1 MTKVAKRIMDI
12 IFIILIVILIGYF
25 ALRNSGTIE
34 IYEVETGSMEDGI
47 HPGDYV
53 LIYKKKNYKVGDIVT
68 YKKDNYY
75 ITHRIIKEDS
85 KGVITKGDANNT
97 EDEKIKKDSIVGKV
111 IIIGGML
118 NFVIDYK
125 FGIVSF
131 LLGIYLITLYIKK
144 ERKRKAEKKAISTPK
159 ESIKKK
165 VKLSK
170 KETKKEIKKIKKQ
183 VRPKYRKK

>member
-1 MTKVAKRIMDI
+1 MTKVVKRIIDI

-25 ALRNSGTIE
+25 ALRNSGIIE
-34 IYEVETGSMEDGI
+34 IYEVKTGSMEDGI

-68 YKKDNYY
+68 YEKDNYY
-75 ITHRIIKEDS
+75 VTHRIIKENS

-97 EDEKIKKDSIVGKV
+97 EDDEIKKDSIVGKV

-118 NFVIDYK
+118 NFVVDYK

-131 LLGIYLITLYIKK
+131 LLGIYLITLYIEK
-144 ERKRKAEKKAISTPK
+144 ERKRKTEKKAISALEETTEK
-159 ESIKKK
+159 I
-165 VKLSK
+165 VKLPK
-170 KETKKEIKKIKKQ
+170 KETREGRKKLKKKI
-183 VRPKYRKK
+183 RPKYRKR